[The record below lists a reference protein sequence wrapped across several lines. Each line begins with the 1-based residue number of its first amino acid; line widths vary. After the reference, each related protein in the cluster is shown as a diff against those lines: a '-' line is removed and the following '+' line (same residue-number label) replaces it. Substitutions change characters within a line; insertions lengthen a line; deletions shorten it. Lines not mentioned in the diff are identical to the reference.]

1 MTHVYFVRHAEPN
14 CQNHDD
20 ALRELS
26 PKGLADRALA
36 AGYLRDKG
44 VDAVLS
50 SPYRRAVDTVAP
62 LADALGLTVETV
74 DGFRERA
81 VGDWVEDFGGYSQRQ
96 WADFDYKLP
105 GGESLQETQRRN
117 LAALDG
123 VLERLAGRTVAVGS
137 HGTALS
143 ALIHHFR
150 PAFGYTD
157 FERIRPLMPW
167 IVRFTFDGRVCVGVE
182 EYNVFTGVAKEI

>member
-14 CQNHDD
+14 YQNHDD

-44 VDAVLS
+44 VDSVLS

-62 LADALGLTVETV
+62 LADALGLTVETM

-96 WADFDYKLP
+96 WAYFDYKLP
-105 GGESLQETQRRN
+105 DGESLREVQKRN
-117 LAALDG
+117 LKAGDE
-123 VLERLAGRTVAVGS
+123 VLERFAGRRLPR
-137 HGTALS
+137 HGVVHPHPPL
-143 ALIHHFR
+143 
-150 PAFGYTD
+150 PAG
-157 FERIRPLMPW
+157 IRLC
-167 IVRFTFDGRVCVGVE
+167 GL
-182 EYNVFTGVAKEI
+182 